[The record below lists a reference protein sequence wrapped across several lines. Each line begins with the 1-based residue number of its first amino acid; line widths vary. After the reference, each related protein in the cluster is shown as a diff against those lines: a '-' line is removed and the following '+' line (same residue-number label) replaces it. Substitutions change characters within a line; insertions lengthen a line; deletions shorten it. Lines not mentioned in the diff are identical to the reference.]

1 MSSRPAALP
10 FFRQLIAAS
19 SSSSVNCHVDSV
31 SPHCL
36 FPLLWRV
43 LCGGF
48 PFIEA
53 ADEQPGLLW
62 HWSAVW
68 PFWGHCWSFWWL
80 TRLAYC
86 CESYQHSQW
95 DLARTSFGLLRL
107 LPWASPLHSWC
118 PLRRDLPHITLY
130 MSRIV
135 RHYQVR
141 CQVCSVPCIRVG
153 CTSWR
158 FPGLSW
164 QTGHSLTGLVPS
176 PVELD
181 PG

>member
-1 MSSRPAALP
+1 MLTPCPHISFLP
-10 FFRQLIAAS
+10 F
-19 SSSSVNCHVDSV
+19 CGV
-31 SPHCL
+31 SWVVVSRL
-36 FPLLWRV
+36 
-43 LCGGF
+43 
-48 PFIEA
+48 EA

-80 TRLAYC
+80 TRLANC

-95 DLARTSFGLLRL
+95 GLARTSFGLLRL

-118 PLRRDLPHITLY
+118 PLRRDLPHIALN

-164 QTGHSLTGLVPS
+164 QTGHSLTGRIPS
-176 PVELD
+176 PVELN
-181 PG
+181 PGFWQTAPS